1 MPPAEGWQL
10 ANPSSPCCQQDSPAS
25 RSHLVLERSC
35 GNPRALQPSE
45 HRLLSSASPSW
56 SAPVLC
62 LQWAQG
68 AGSSTGR
75 VKHTRVPP
83 GDRTE
88 LGDSLAQPH
97 HLQQQDHNGMGEMW
111 PPPHGLKPQPEATL
125 LLLAAAPAPSL
136 AALQSLHAAPLA
148 RGHAGTAVPTATLQ
162 SARCHGDPTAG
173 TGAQGRAGG
182 GLPSR
187 RHSSCCHRSCLLERG
202 GRRSGEPGRAP
213 GPGGRGSAAWCR
225 AAEPRGSPPLSSRL
239 RHGHRSSGVTPPAPS
254 SPSGVPLHQGH
265 DRPRTSR
272 RVRGVPRTGSP
283 RVGCA
288 PGCWRRG
295 AGMGR
300 PPAAL

>member
-1 MPPAEGWQL
+1 MRSHKFSAVCVRGGTGKERRTSTWAVPPAEGWQL

-25 RSHLVLERSC
+25 RSHLVLEKSC

-56 SAPVLC
+56 SAPLLC

-148 RGHAGTAVPTATLQ
+148 RGHTGGPGTRGDSCANSHPSKRTVPRGPHRRHGSAGAGRRGLTFTPSFFLLPPLLPPGERRKEVRRARQGTRTRRPRISSMVPGGRAPRVSSSLQ
-162 SARCHGDPTAG
+162 PPPARPQELRGDPTG
-173 TGAQGRAGG
+173 TVQSFWGA
-182 GLPSR
+182 
-187 RHSSCCHRSCLLERG
+187 
-202 GRRSGEPGRAP
+202 
-213 GPGGRGSAAWCR
+213 
-225 AAEPRGSPPLSSRL
+225 SPP
-239 RHGHRSSGVTPPAPS
+239 GT
-254 SPSGVPLHQGH
+254 
-265 DRPRTSR
+265 
-272 RVRGVPRTGSP
+272 
-283 RVGCA
+283 
-288 PGCWRRG
+288 
-295 AGMGR
+295 
-300 PPAAL
+300 